1 MPNVGQSQLRT
12 LQPFRQGFGMS
23 SKGISSGRAHQQ
35 GTERRKLT
43 AQTAFKREGREEE
56 PLPWLSAP
64 PPPSFR
70 VRGSCGH
77 PGSPSG
83 ASHPKRARGRQGRAA
98 PCPCCFPA
106 ATSRA
111 AAPLVLILA
120 QCPSILWTLQTP
132 RPSSRR
138 ARSQSCREPPRACR
152 KHRGHHKCLFLLF

>member
-43 AQTAFKREGREEE
+43 AQTAFKRDGREEE

-98 PCPCCFPA
+98 PCLCCFPA
-106 ATSRA
+106 ATSRV
-111 AAPLVLILA
+111 AAPLGTTGVDFGSVPQHFMDVANPAALTTESKESEL
-120 QCPSILWTLQTP
+120 P
-132 RPSSRR
+132 
-138 ARSQSCREPPRACR
+138 
-152 KHRGHHKCLFLLF
+152 